1 MPGGHDP
8 QCPLDEPTAS
18 GTKGRREKS
27 ENRPTVLYGV
37 YANSLRLLE
46 GFDGFIFRDRWTS

>member
-46 GFDGFIFRDRWTS
+46 GFDGFFF